1 MVAKNSKMPYL
12 KWQLLNSDAGE
23 KRVAMCRK
31 FFHIAII
38 ALACTTLAA
47 CDGPEEKYEKYLRRG
62 DSYYQDHDYIKARL
76 EYKNAAKI
84 MPADPRAIYN
94 LGLIEEAEG
103 NLQSSL
109 SAFLTCEQQDPAF
122 KPVILKLAEFF
133 LTAGQLDQARTR
145 VEKMLEM
152 EPDNAMAHALK
163 GSLLLKERDFS
174 GAEAQVER
182 ALKGDPSNVVAHSVL
197 AGIQMGKNNPAAAL
211 EVLDKAISL
220 NPKELSFYLLKA
232 AVYSGQEDIAAVT
245 KTYREIFELYPGEIR
260 FRFDLATI
268 LQEAGQSNEA
278 REIYRETAHDFPK
291 NLEAKHRLGKF
302 IEEKEGVNSAEKE
315 INAYIQSEPDQKI
328 FHLWL
333 ADLYIRNAQDD
344 RAIMALKNIIESEP
358 DDWIGLNAN
367 TALAR
372 IQLGKGDMELAQK
385 LIDAVLKRDVN
396 NEEANLLRAN
406 LSFSQGDYQTAI
418 TDLRKILTGNPG
430 FLKASR
436 ILAEALLLQG
446 RTDLAI
452 DTLIQATKKTPD
464 DKGTL
469 VRLAQLYTLR
479 GEGDKAHEI
488 LLGITGIDPSYPV
501 AWETLARLAIENK
514 QWGRA
519 DAMVEKLAS
528 LEGQQETSAF
538 LKAQIEEGY
547 GRSAEATELYKDVI
561 RKNSSAPIAAYA
573 LSALLKATATKE
585 QLVDTKAFLVSLN
598 SQSPTILTVLG
609 KIEEMLGHA
618 DAAEAAFRSAIL
630 QKPQNQDP
638 YIALAEVLLKQEQ
651 TESAIELLGQAEAAI
666 PLDIKASMMRADL
679 LVKSGKV
686 DEAIA
691 VYEKILHRNDMA
703 EVAANNLAQTL
714 ADYKR
719 EDKAALEKA
728 RLVAERFINSD
739 NPYYLD
745 TLGWVYFRQ
754 GSLTQAQPILSKAVS
769 LLKEPNPE
777 IYYHYGALLLKQG
790 QNDEAE
796 KYLRLAVSGPKYNGF
811 DEARALLE

>member
-1 MVAKNSKMPYL
+1 
-12 KWQLLNSDAGE
+12 
-23 KRVAMCRK
+23 MCRK
-31 FFHIAII
+31 FFHIVRAI
-38 ALACTTLAA
+38 LVCGVLVA
-47 CDGPEEKYEKYLRRG
+47 CDGPDEKYEKYLQRG

-103 NLQSSL
+103 NLQSAL
-109 SAFLTCEQQDPAF
+109 SAFLTCEQQDPLF
-122 KPVILKLAEFF
+122 KPAVVKLAEFF
-133 LTAGQLDQARTR
+133 LTSGQIGQARTR
-145 VEKMLEM
+145 VDKILEM
-152 EPDNAMAHALK
+152 EPDNATAHALK
-163 GSLLLKERDFS
+163 GSILLKEKDFN
-174 GAEAQVER
+174 AADVEVQR
-182 ALKGDPSNVVAHSVL
+182 ALKLDPSSVVAHSVL
-197 AGIQMGKNNPAAAL
+197 AGIHVGRNNPDGAL

-220 NPKELSFYLLKA
+220 NPKELSFFLLKA
-232 AVYSGQEDIAAVT
+232 VVYSEQEDIASVAR
-245 KTYREIFELYPGEIR
+245 TYREIFALYPEEIR

-268 LQEAGQSNEA
+268 LQEAGQIDGA
-278 REIYRETAHDFPK
+278 REIYRETARAFPK

-333 ADLYIRNAQDD
+333 ADLYIRNAQDE
-344 RAIMALKNIIESEP
+344 RAIAALKNIVESEP

-372 IQLGKGDMELAQK
+372 IQLGKGDVELAQK

-418 TDLRKILTGNPG
+418 ADLRKILTGNPG

-446 RTDLAI
+446 RIDLAI

-479 GEGDKAHEI
+479 GEGDKAHDI
-488 LLGITGIDPSYPV
+488 LLGITEIDPSYPV

-514 QWGRA
+514 QWSRA
-519 DAMVEKLAS
+519 DKMVAKFAALQ
-528 LEGQQETSAF
+528 GQQETATF

-547 GRSAEATELYKDVI
+547 GKEAEAAELYKDVI

-573 LSALLKATATKE
+573 LSALLKTSATKE
-585 QLVDTKAFLVSLN
+585 QLTDARGFLVSLN
-598 SQSPTILTVLG
+598 SQNPIILTVLG
-609 KIEEMLGHA
+609 KIEEMLGQD

-630 QKPQNQDP
+630 QKPQNQDA
-638 YIALAEVLLKQEQ
+638 YVSLAEVLLKQEQ
-651 TESAIELLGQAEAAI
+651 TESAIELLEQAESVV
-666 PLDIKASMMRADL
+666 PSDIKASMMRASL
-679 LVKSGKV
+679 LVKTGKV

-691 VYEKILHRNDMA
+691 AYEKILGRNDMG
-703 EVAANNLAQTL
+703 EVAANNLALTL

-719 EDKAALEKA
+719 EDEAALEKA
-728 RLVAERFINSD
+728 RLIAERFINSD

-754 GSLTQAQPILSKAVS
+754 GNFTQAQPILSKAVS

-790 QNDEAE
+790 QKDEAE
-796 KYLRLAVSGPKYNGF
+796 KYLKLAVSGPKYNGF
-811 DEARALLE
+811 DEAMALLE